1 MERESGR
8 CSRPANPQPGSSD
21 LLVVVPADDSDVAE
35 LAAVAAA
42 TFPLACPPSADPAD
56 IAVVIARALS
66 ADSFADYLAD
76 PDRRVFVARR
86 EGRIVGYTMLIRGV
100 GDDPD
105 IARAVSARPAVELSK
120 MYVAADLH
128 RNGAASALM
137 QAGLEWAAQQGA
149 RVVWLGVNKG
159 NQRARRFYAKHG
171 FEVVGTRTFQLGTS
185 PQDDFVMERP
195 V

>member
-8 CSRPANPQPGSSD
+8 CSSPANTQPGSSD
-21 LLVVVPADDSDVAE
+21 PPVVALADDRDLAE

-66 ADSFADYLAD
+66 EDSFAGYLTD
-76 PDRRVFVARR
+76 PDRRVFAARHT
-86 EGRIVGYTMLIRGV
+86 GRIVGYSMLIRGV

-105 IARAVSARPAVELSK
+105 IARAVSVRPAVELSK
-120 MYVAADLH
+120 MYVTSDLH
-128 RNGAASALM
+128 RTGAASALM
-137 QAGLEWAAQQGA
+137 GAGLEWAAQQGA

-159 NQRARRFYAKHG
+159 NERARRFYAKHG

-185 PQDDFVMERP
+185 PQDDFVMARP